1 MVSRCSADVFGL
13 RLPGLKLRLRAACGD
28 HENVRIQVLDGASQ
42 AMQQGHNDFECLG
55 ASPLLSDVHA
65 LIKKITPKAAI
76 MFNIC
81 IARTP
86 LRRQHMATSC
96 VSGRV
101 IVAVS

>member
-13 RLPGLKLRLRAACGD
+13 RLPGLKLRLREACGE
-28 HENVRIQVLDGASQ
+28 HENARIRVLDDTSQ
-42 AMQQGHNDFECLG
+42 AMQQAHSDLECLG
-55 ASPLLSDVHA
+55 ASPSLSDVHA

-76 MFNIC
+76 VFNIC

-86 LRRQHMATSC
+86 KLRQHMATSC
-96 VSGRV
+96 VSAWV